1 MTVILESTIIFLTQ
15 QTGLREN
22 QTGDAF
28 PADSNQWN
36 DTDGDG
42 YGDNPYGTN
51 SDYCPSEFGNSTI
64 DYIGCPD
71 DDQDGHWNFK
81 DAFPDEPTQWEDDD
95 GDFVGDNQDGAN
107 PDLCP
112 DTDESFASQVDE
124 DGCAA
129 NQRDTDGD
137 LIDDYRDPCPFE
149 AEEDGGTFGCPADT
163 QENGEFELFGLNM
176 MTLIAAGG
184 GVLLALILML
194 IVIRRMFSRGFDLDD
209 DDDDEDYY
217 DDDDEDDFMSSFYAS
232 SKPMPSRN
240 ATHKGSSQPA
250 RNAPRSPSG
259 PPGRANSAPSGPPK
273 AGPSARGPPG
283 SPIGSGPTQNQTS
296 FAEKTKPTG
305 GPPGRGTPSR
315 GPPGR
320 GPPGASKAMKR
331 AHPK

>member
-1 MTVILESTIIFLTQ
+1 MAQ
-15 QTGLREN
+15 GKPNWRC
-22 QTGDAF
+22 F
-28 PADSNQWN
+28 PCDSSQWN

-129 NQRDTDGD
+129 NQRDSDND
-137 LIDDYRDPCPFE
+137 LIDDYSDPCPFE
-149 AEEDGGTFGCPADT
+149 PEESGGTFGCPADT
-163 QENGEFELFGLNM
+163 QENGGFELFGLNM

-194 IVIRRMFSRGFDLDD
+194 VVIRRLFSRGFDLDD
-209 DDDDEDYY
+209 DDDDEYYY
-217 DDDDEDDFMSSFYAS
+217 DDDEEDDVMSSFYAS

-240 ATHKGSSQPA
+240 ANSQGSSPPA
-250 RNAPRSPSG
+250 SNAPRSPSG

-273 AGPSARGPPG
+273 SGPQARGPPG
-283 SPIGSGPTQNQTS
+283 IQ
-296 FAEKTKPTG
+296 
-305 GPPGRGTPSR
+305 R
-315 GPPGR
+315 
-320 GPPGASKAMKR
+320 
-331 AHPK
+331 